1 MLNWI
6 LAALLVPSVA
16 APDTGAPDTYLPDRT
31 QVMRVPP
38 ELRAQLHE
46 HVVSRSRSEEHRLR
60 LLAEFVFA
68 EEGLALE
75 YENGNTRTV
84 EQAWRSG
91 KVNCLSFS
99 LLFTALAREAGLE
112 AYVQEIDKVLAWYQE
127 EGIVY
132 NSSHVNVGVRTGSQ
146 RSTVDVSGGAII
158 ARHRPVAISEDRA
171 LAHFYGNRGAEL
183 MAAGALEPA
192 RIHMV
197 AAITLDPDYAT
208 NWSNFG
214 VLHLRGGDI
223 AAAERAYIRALELD
237 PMHAAALFNIV
248 GLYRRNGDA
257 KRTAEF
263 QARLEKAQLA
273 DPFHQFLL
281 ANEYESRGDYARAV
295 DHYRRAIR
303 LHDKEHRF
311 HFGLA
316 RTYLLM
322 GEKRRASRSLSRAR
336 ALSDDEDRARY
347 QAKLD
352 RLSRGAR

>member
-16 APDTGAPDTYLPDRT
+16 ASDTALPDRD

-38 ELRAQLHE
+38 ELRAQVHE
-46 HVVSRSRSEEHRLR
+46 RVVDRSRSKEQRLH
-60 LLAEFVFA
+60 LLADFVFS
-68 EEGLALE
+68 EDGLALE
-75 YENGNTRTV
+75 YESGNTRTV

-99 LLFTALAREAGLE
+99 LLFVALAREAGLE
-112 AYVQEIDKVLAWYQE
+112 AQVQEIDKVLAWYQE

-132 NSSHVNVGVRTGSQ
+132 NSSHVNVGVRAG
-146 RSTVDVSGGAII
+146 RKRHTVDVGRGAII
-158 ARHRPVAISEDRA
+158 ARHRPVAISDERA

-183 MAAGALEPA
+183 MAAGEMDAA
-192 RIHMV
+192 RAHME
-197 AAITLDPDYAT
+197 AAIALDPDYAT

-214 VLHLRGGDI
+214 VLHLRSGDA
-223 AAAERAYIRALELD
+223 AAAERAYLRALGLD
-237 PMHAAALFNIV
+237 PVHSAALFNIV
-248 GLYRRNGDA
+248 GLYRRNGNA
-257 KRTAEF
+257 RRAAEF

-281 ANEYESRGDYARAV
+281 ANAYESRGEYERAV

-303 LHDKEHRF
+303 LHGKEHRF

-322 GEKRRASRSLSRAR
+322 GEKRRASRSLARAR

-352 RLSRGAR
+352 WLNRGPR

>member
-6 LAALLVPSVA
+6 LAALLLPSVA
-16 APDTGAPDTYLPDRT
+16 APDIGLPDRT

-46 HVVSRSRSEEHRLR
+46 YVTSQSRSEEQRLR

-68 EEGLALE
+68 DEGLALE

-99 LLFTALAREAGLE
+99 LLFTALAREAGLN

-132 NSSHVNVGVRTGSQ
+132 NSSHVNVGVHTGNQ
-146 RSTVDVSGGAII
+146 RHTVDVSGGAIM
-158 ARHRPVAISEDRA
+158 ARDRPVAVSEDRA

-192 RIHMV
+192 RIHME
-197 AAITLDPDYAT
+197 AAIALDPDYAT

-214 VLHLRGGDI
+214 VLHLRSGDVV
-223 AAAERAYIRALELD
+223 AAERAYTRALALD

-248 GLYRRNGDA
+248 GLHRRMGDA
-257 KRTAEF
+257 KRAAEF
-263 QARLEKAQLA
+263 QARLERAQLA

-281 ANEYESRGDYARAV
+281 ASDYESRGDYARAV
-295 DHYRRAIR
+295 QHYRRAIR
-303 LHDKEHRF
+303 LHGKEHRF

-322 GEKRRASRSLSRAR
+322 GETRRASRALLRAR
-336 ALSDDEDRARY
+336 ALGDDEDRARY

-352 RLSRGAR
+352 RLSRTSR

>member
-16 APDTGAPDTYLPDRT
+16 APGSGLPDRE
-31 QVMRVPP
+31 QVLHVPSD
-38 ELRAQLHE
+38 LRAQLHE
-46 HVVSRSRSEEHRLR
+46 HVVGRSRSEEHRLR
-60 LLAEFVFA
+60 LLGEFVFG

-99 LLFTALAREAGLE
+99 LLFTALAREAGLD
-112 AYVQEIDKVLAWYQE
+112 AQVQEIDKVLAWYQE

-132 NSSHVNVGVRTGSQ
+132 NASHVNVGVRTGRKQ
-146 RSTVDVSGGAII
+146 HTVDVGRGTII
-158 ARHRPVAISEDRA
+158 ARHQPVAIPDQRA

-183 MAAGALEPA
+183 MAAGEMEAA
-192 RIHMV
+192 RVHMET
-197 AAITLDPDYAT
+197 AIALDPDYAT

-214 VLHLRGGDI
+214 VLHLRSGDI
-223 AAAERAYIRALELD
+223 TAAERAYIRALELD
-237 PMHAAALFNIV
+237 PVHAAALFNIV

-257 KRTAEF
+257 KRLAHF
-263 QARLEKAQLA
+263 QAQLEEAQLA

-281 ANEYESRGDYARAV
+281 ANDYESRGDYERAV

-303 LHDKEHRF
+303 LHDEEHRF

-322 GEKRRASRSLSRAR
+322 GEKRRANRSLTRAR

-352 RLSRGAR
+352 WLNR